1 MTEWMDVRRDAG
13 CNWFNSAPGGT
24 PSVLRNGNGDAPQSE
39 WVRAA
44 KFCQAVADELQ
55 AEAEAEEAA
64 RETDLKLKV
73 ARICSEAHLMH
84 HPAEAIIRAVREH
97 DA

>member
-1 MTEWMDVRRDAG
+1 MTDWSDVRRDPDG
-13 CNWFNSAPGGT
+13 DWETKTGRCPH
-24 PSVLRNGNGDAPQSE
+24 PVMPVNGQGSYAE
-39 WVRAA
+39 WGRAA
-44 KFCQAVADELQ
+44 EFCRAVADEVR

-64 RETDLKLKV
+64 RETELKLKV

-84 HPAEAIIRAVREH
+84 NPAEAIIRTVREH